1 MEGNYD
7 PNGKY
12 VFLSIGMS
20 ETQQVFTQ
28 FVFDAVPDPSLNP
41 HMVVINGAQDAIIA
55 SEWADINFG
64 TWSTITNF
72 LLPQAGLSAN
82 QVVAAW
88 VKSLDSP
95 KGTFPASEIPS
106 QADLETIAQNLHTLF
121 PNLKLAYFSP
131 IIYGGY
137 VGNGTQQN
145 EPYPYQGGFA
155 IKWAIEDQINGNSN
169 LNFDPNLGPVMAPWM
184 SWGSYDWANGLVGR
198 SDGLIWACTDYKD
211 GVHPSQPQGREKDA
225 NLLLN
230 FMKTDDTARLWFL
243 DPSKLVLLSR
253 TTLTFGNQKVG
264 TTSSPRVVTITDTQ
278 GVPVNI
284 SSVATNGD
292 FVQTNTCGSSVLA
305 GGKCTISVT
314 FTPTTTGKRS
324 GTLTI
329 ADDASGSPQVVT
341 LSGTGTIP
349 INGSGGLSTSD
360 FFLPERLGR
369 VIKP

>member
-1 MEGNYD
+1 
-7 PNGKY
+7 
-12 VFLSIGMS
+12 
-20 ETQQVFTQ
+20 
-28 FVFDAVPDPSLNP
+28 
-41 HMVVINGAQDAIIA
+41 
-55 SEWADINFG
+55 
-64 TWSTITNF
+64 
-72 LLPQAGLSAN
+72 
-82 QVVAAW
+82 
-88 VKSLDSP
+88 
-95 KGTFPASEIPS
+95 
-106 QADLETIAQNLHTLF
+106 
-121 PNLKLAYFSP
+121 
-131 IIYGGY
+131 
-137 VGNGTQQN
+137 
-145 EPYPYQGGFA
+145 
-155 IKWAIEDQINGNSN
+155 
-169 LNFDPNLGPVMAPWM
+169 MAPWM

-360 FFLPERLGR
+360 LFLPERLGR